1 MALNTKSTT
10 SCPNFTEPPITSYK
24 KGKSFNKDF
33 PLNYKGFTSDMV
45 LRR

>member
-33 PLNYKGFTSDMV
+33 PLRAK
-45 LRR
+45 L